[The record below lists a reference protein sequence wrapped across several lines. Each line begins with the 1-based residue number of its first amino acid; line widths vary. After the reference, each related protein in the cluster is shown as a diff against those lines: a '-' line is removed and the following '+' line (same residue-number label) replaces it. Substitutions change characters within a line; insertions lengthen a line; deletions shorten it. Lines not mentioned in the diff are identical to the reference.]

1 MNSGG
6 NKQGVMPDLVSELER
21 VSKKIGGR
29 QSKTFQCSRWVFQ
42 RSLVGKVSK
51 RSRGEAQ

>member
-21 VSKKIGGR
+21 VSKKLVEGSRRYFNVRGGFFR
-29 QSKTFQCSRWVFQ
+29 DPW
-42 RSLVGKVSK
+42 LGK
-51 RSRGEAQ
+51 